1 MRRGVSME
9 SMFLFCSYSRLGRRS
24 QAGRFPDARQRD
36 PGSFHPQAPH
46 LERSRVQ
53 ARDTFPSV
61 LIYFRNFYLCS
72 AFPGTRGVGG
82 TQMQDREGYR
92 KAAGACLE
100 IANSTTDHNTRTK
113 LLVLASNFFD
123 MATSAADDG
132 VLAGLIDGF
141 NESQM
146 RK

>member
-1 MRRGVSME
+1 M
-9 SMFLFCSYSRLGRRS
+9 
-24 QAGRFPDARQRD
+24 Q
-36 PGSFHPQAPH
+36 
-46 LERSRVQ
+46 
-53 ARDTFPSV
+53 
-61 LIYFRNFYLCS
+61 I
-72 AFPGTRGVGG
+72 
-82 TQMQDREGYR
+82 QDRESYR

-132 VLAGLIDGF
+132 GVLTGLIDGF